1 MRGDA
6 VMTART
12 LAHKAR
18 WRRTPAGRRLVCLCG
33 WPGQLTLLPGATTA
47 RAFLNHIR
55 DMKTQQQEAMHV

>member
-1 MRGDA
+1 
-6 VMTART
+6 MTART

-47 RAFLNHIR
+47 RAFLAHIR
-55 DMKTQQQEAMHV
+55 DVKNPQAQGVHRV